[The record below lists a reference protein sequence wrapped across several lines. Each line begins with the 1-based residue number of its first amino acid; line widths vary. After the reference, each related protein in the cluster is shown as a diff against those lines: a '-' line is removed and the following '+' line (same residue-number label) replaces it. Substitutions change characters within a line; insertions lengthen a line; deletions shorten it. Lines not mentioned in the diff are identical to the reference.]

1 MILYLLYG
9 IVVAYIGA
17 RLIDKS
23 QNQRKRFWLL
33 CLVVSLLL
41 AELVALKYLFNLGN
55 LLQNLFNL
63 HNNIDMWDLAAPIGI
78 SYYTLSILGYVFDVY
93 YKSYESQKN
102 ILKFSLFTCYFPQLV
117 SGPVMKYD
125 AMASQMFSPH
135 KFCGK
140 EIMFGLERMII
151 GYWKKCVIADQ
162 LGLFVQ
168 AIYHGDTTYYGSYL
182 VIAIVA
188 YAFQLYADFSGC
200 MDIVLGASQ
209 TFGIYLPENFQS
221 SFFSATLS
229 EFWRRWHI
237 TLGLWF
243 KDYLFYPI
251 LKCNFMQKIGKISKK
266 TFGKRRGKKIPTYLG
281 LICIWMAIGLWHG
294 GTAMYF
300 LASGIIPGIYLIG
313 SELFQP
319 LFKWLISA
327 LRINTNCASYRYFCR
342 IRTILLMCVCWTFV
356 CAGSVSEGVL
366 AIERM
371 FDVFNP
377 WILFDGSLLTIGWT
391 SAMHVIIV
399 LLGILFILYLDKL
412 NYSNENLYIKLEKQ
426 NIGFQCVFWWGIIFV
441 IMYFGVFGQSSF
453 IYFQF

>member
-1 MILYLLYG
+1 
-9 IVVAYIGA
+9 
-17 RLIDKS
+17 
-23 QNQRKRFWLL
+23 
-33 CLVVSLLL
+33 
-41 AELVALKYLFNLGN
+41 
-55 LLQNLFNL
+55 
-63 HNNIDMWDLAAPIGI
+63 
-78 SYYTLSILGYVFDVY
+78 
-93 YKSYESQKN
+93 
-102 ILKFSLFTCYFPQLV
+102 
-117 SGPVMKYD
+117 MKYD

-221 SFFSATLS
+221 PFFSATLS

-266 TFGKRRGKKIPTYLG
+266 TFGKRRGKKKREKDTYLFRAYLYMDG
-281 LICIWMAIGLWHG
+281 NRVMAWRNCYVFSCLW
-294 GTAMYF
+294 Y
-300 LASGIIPGIYLIG
+300 Y
-313 SELFQP
+313 
-319 LFKWLISA
+319 
-327 LRINTNCASYRYFCR
+327 
-342 IRTILLMCVCWTFV
+342 
-356 CAGSVSEGVL
+356 
-366 AIERM
+366 
-371 FDVFNP
+371 P
-377 WILFDGSLLTIGWT
+377 W
-391 SAMHVIIV
+391 
-399 LLGILFILYLDKL
+399 
-412 NYSNENLYIKLEKQ
+412 NLPDWQ
-426 NIGFQCVFWWGIIFV
+426 
-441 IMYFGVFGQSSF
+441 
-453 IYFQF
+453 